1 MYQKYGI
8 QLKPVEESDAE
19 FIIELRT
26 NDQKSRFI
34 SATNPDVIQQ
44 KGWIKNYKTRE
55 KKGEEFYFIALDE
68 NNEKFA
74 TYRIYNFQK
83 NSVEIGSFVSKPNY
97 DKSINIVKL
106 DILIK
111 EYVFEKLKFEILN
124 FEVRK
129 LNLSVVRYHK
139 KFHPTIIKE
148 DDLNYYFSLNKEEFE
163 RGKQDFIKILN

>member
-8 QLKPVEESDAE
+8 TLKPVEEIDAE

-26 NDQKSRFI
+26 NKKKSRFI
-34 SATNPDVIQQ
+34 SSTNPDLAQQ
-44 KGWIKNYKTRE
+44 KEWIKNYKERE

-68 NNEKFA
+68 NSEKFA
-74 TYRIYNFQK
+74 TYRIYNFSE

-97 DKSINIVKL
+97 DKPINIVKL

-111 EYVFEKLKFEILN
+111 EYIFDVLKFENLH

-129 LNLSVVRYHK
+129 LNLSVVKYHK
-139 KFHPTIIKE
+139 KFSPTIINE
-148 DDLNYYFSLNKEEFE
+148 DELNYYFSLNKINFE
-163 RGKQDFIKILN
+163 KGKNYFIKNI

>member
-8 QLKPVEESDAE
+8 QLKPVEESDAD

-26 NDQKSRFI
+26 NNQKSRFI
-34 SATNPDVIQQ
+34 SATNPDVTQQ
-44 KGWIKNYKTRE
+44 KEWIKDYKIR
-55 KKGEEFYFIALDE
+55 DE

-97 DKSINIVKL
+97 DKPINIVKL
-106 DILIK
+106 DIMIK
-111 EYVFEKLKFEILN
+111 EYVFNVLQLENLH

-129 LNLSVVRYHK
+129 LNMSVIKYHK
-139 KFHPTIIKE
+139 KFYPKITSE
-148 DDLNYYFSLNKEEFE
+148 DELNYYFSLNKSEFE
-163 RGKQDFIKILN
+163 RGKQNFIKMLN

>member
-34 SATNPDVIQQ
+34 SATNPDVAQQ
-44 KGWIKNYKTRE
+44 KEWIKNYKIKE

-97 DKSINIVKL
+97 DKPINIVKL
-106 DILIK
+106 DIMIK
-111 EYVFEKLKFEILN
+111 EYVFNVLQLENLH

-129 LNLSVVRYHK
+129 LNVSVVKYHK
-139 KFHPTIIKE
+139 KFYPKITGE
-148 DDLNYYFSLNKEEFE
+148 DELNYYFSLNKNDFE
-163 RGKQDFIKILN
+163 RGKQNFIKMLN

>member
-8 QLKPVEESDAE
+8 QLKPVEEYDAE

-26 NDQKSRFI
+26 NEHKSRFI
-34 SATNPDVIQQ
+34 SSTNPDVIQQ
-44 KGWIKNYKTRE
+44 KEWIKNYKKRE
-55 KKGEEFYFIALDE
+55 KQEEEFYFIALDE

-74 TYRIYNFQK
+74 TYRIYNFQN

-97 DKSINIVKL
+97 DKPINIVKL

-111 EYVFEKLKFEILN
+111 EYVFNILKLENLR

-129 LNLSVVRYHK
+129 LNESVVKYHR
-139 KFHPTIIKE
+139 KFHPTITG
-148 DDLNYYFSLNKEEFE
+148 DDELNYYFSLNKNEFE
-163 RGKQDFIKILN
+163 RGKQNFIKILN